1 MPEPFGIKNLLKG
14 SLMFSKKRILAV
26 FSATGLALSLL
37 SAPALASTPEGPVTN
52 LGACKSRNKVDYD
65 AQGVEYKCS
74 IAGGGLKWKKTGGKK
89 GAGASTSGGST
100 IDTKQFANVS
110 GAIAIDGSSTVAPLT
125 GVAAEAFQKISQ
137 TKITVGISGTGGGQT
152 RFCKGEL
159 DMANASAAYSET
171 QRKQCADAGITFT
184 ELRLATDALSVVVNP
199 KNTWAKCLT
208 IAELKKIWEP
218 GSKVNYWNQ
227 VRADFPRV
235 KMPLFGAGTDSGTFE
250 YFTEQVNGRPAKR
263 SRVDYT
269 PTEDDNVTVNGVKR
283 STGAMGYYGF
293 SYYKENT
300 DINKAIAIDGGK
312 GCAEPSL
319 ENVLNGSYTPL
330 ARPLFIYVNNAKAKS
345 NKAIIPFLEFYAA
358 DLKNLSE
365 KAKFL
370 PLTADQTKKLEADL
384 AALKKLSN

>member
-1 MPEPFGIKNLLKG
+1 MI
-14 SLMFSKKRILAV
+14 SKKRILAI
-26 FSATGLALSLL
+26 FTASGLALSLM
-37 SAPALASTPEGPVTN
+37 SAPALASKAEDGPVTQ
-52 LGACKSRNKVDYD
+52 LGKCSSRNKIAYGDGSVKKKEK
-65 AQGVEYKCS
+65 GLEFKCS
-74 IAGGGLKWKKTGGKK
+74 IAGGGLKWKRTGNKQGS
-89 GAGASTSGGST
+89 ASTSSSAST
-100 IDTKQFANVS
+100 IDTAKFANVT
-110 GAIAIDGSSTVAPLT
+110 GTIKIDGSSTVAPLT
-125 GVAAEAFQKISQ
+125 GVAAEAFQKVSKTQ
-137 TKITVGISGTGGGQT
+137 ITVGISGTGGGQT

-159 DMANASAAYSET
+159 DIANASAAYSAT
-171 QRKQCADAGITFT
+171 QRKQCEDAGIKFT

-199 KNTWAKCLT
+199 RNTWAKCLT
-208 IAELKKIWEP
+208 VAELKKVWEP

-227 VRADFPRV
+227 IRSTFPRV

-250 YFTEQVNGRPAKR
+250 YFTESINGKPAKR

-300 DINKAIAIDGGK
+300 DINKAIQIDGGK

-330 ARPLFIYVNNAKAKS
+330 ARPLFIYVNNDQVKK
-345 NKAIIPFLEFYAA
+345 NPAIIPFLEFYAA

-370 PLTADQTKKLEADL
+370 PLTAEQTKKLEADL
-384 AALKKLSN
+384 EALRKLAN

>member
-1 MPEPFGIKNLLKG
+1 MI
-14 SLMFSKKRILAV
+14 SKKRILAV
-26 FSATGLALSLL
+26 FTATGLALSLM
-37 SAPALASTPEGPVTN
+37 SAPALASKVDDGPVTQ
-52 LGACKSRNKVDYD
+52 LGKCSSRNKIAYGDGSVKKKEK
-65 AQGVEYKCS
+65 GLEFKCS
-74 IAGGGLKWKKTGGKK
+74 IAGGGLKWKRTGNKLGD
-89 GAGASTSGGST
+89 GSTTSSASTQ
-100 IDTKQFANVS
+100 DTAKFANVT
-110 GAIAIDGSSTVAPLT
+110 GTIKIDGSSTVAPLT
-125 GVAAEAFQKISQ
+125 GVAAEAFQKVSKTQ
-137 TKITVGISGTGGGQT
+137 ITVGISGTGGGQT

-159 DMANASAAYSET
+159 DIANASAAYSAT
-171 QRKQCADAGITFT
+171 QRKQCEDAGIKFT
-184 ELRLATDALSVVVNP
+184 ELRLATDALSVVVNRR
-199 KNTWAKCLT
+199 NTWAKCLT
-208 IAELKKIWEP
+208 VAELKKVWEP

-227 VRADFPRV
+227 IRSTFPRV

-250 YFTEQVNGRPAKR
+250 YFTESINGKPAKR

-300 DINKAIAIDGGK
+300 DINKAIQIDGGK

-330 ARPLFIYVNNAKAKS
+330 ARPLFIYVNNDQVKK
-345 NKAIIPFLEFYAA
+345 NPAIIPFLEFYAA

-370 PLTADQTKKLEADL
+370 PLTAEQTKKLEADL
-384 AALKKLSN
+384 AELKKLAK

>member
-1 MPEPFGIKNLLKG
+1 
-14 SLMFSKKRILAV
+14 MFT
-26 FSATGLALSLL
+26 ATGLALSLM
-37 SAPALASTPEGPVTN
+37 SAPALASKAEDGPVTQ
-52 LGACKSRNKVDYD
+52 LGKCSSRNKIAYGDGSVK
-65 AQGVEYKCS
+65 AKEKGMEFKCS
-74 IAGGGLKWKKTGGKK
+74 IAGGGLKWKRTGKK
-89 GAGASTSGGST
+89 LGDGSTTSSAST
-100 IDTKQFANVS
+100 IDTAKFANVT
-110 GAIAIDGSSTVAPLT
+110 GTIKIDGSSTVAPLT
-125 GVAAEAFQKISQ
+125 GVAAEAFQKVSKTQ
-137 TKITVGISGTGGGQT
+137 ITVGISGTGGGQT

-159 DMANASAAYSET
+159 DIANASAAYSAT
-171 QRKQCADAGITFT
+171 QRKQCEDAGIKFT

-199 KNTWAKCLT
+199 RNTWAKCLT
-208 IAELKKIWEP
+208 VAELKKVWEP

-227 VRADFPRV
+227 IRPEFPRV

-250 YFTEQVNGRPAKR
+250 YFTESINGKPAKR

-300 DINKAIAIDGGK
+300 DINKAIQIDGGK

-330 ARPLFIYVNNAKAKS
+330 ARPLFIYVNNDQVKK
-345 NKAIIPFLEFYAA
+345 NPAIIPFLEFYAA

-370 PLTADQTKKLEADL
+370 PLTAEQTKKLEADL
-384 AALKKLSN
+384 AELKKLAK

>member
-1 MPEPFGIKNLLKG
+1 
-14 SLMFSKKRILAV
+14 MFSKKRILAM
-26 FSATGLALSLL
+26 FTATGLALSLM
-37 SAPALASTPEGPVTN
+37 SAPALAKEAEGEVTN
-52 LGACKSRNKVDYD
+52 LGKCSSRNKVAYD
-65 AQGVEYKCS
+65 AEGIEYKCS

-89 GAGASTSGGST
+89 GAGASTSTST
-100 IDTKQFANVS
+100 TDTKKYANVS
-110 GAIAIDGSSTVAPLT
+110 GTIKIDGSSTVAPLT
-125 GVAAEAFQKISQ
+125 GVAAEAFQKISKTQ
-137 TKITVGISGTGGGQT
+137 ITVGISGTGGGQT

-159 DMANASAAYSET
+159 DIANASSAYSAT
-171 QRKQCADAGITFT
+171 QIKQCEDAGIKFT
-184 ELRLATDALSVVVNP
+184 RLTVATDALSVVVNP
-199 KNTWAKCLT
+199 RNTWAKCLT
-208 IAELKKIWEP
+208 VAELKKIWEP

-250 YFTEQVNGRPAKR
+250 YFTEQINGRPAKR

-300 DINKAIAIDGGK
+300 DINKAVQIDGGK

-330 ARPLFIYVNNAKAKS
+330 ARPLFVYVNNDAVKKNPAV
-345 NKAIIPFLEFYAA
+345 IPFLEFYAA
-358 DLKNLSE
+358 DLANLSE

-370 PLTADQTKKLEADL
+370 PLTADQTKKLEADF
-384 AALKKLSN
+384 AELKKLAN